1 LGVPRHQPCGASNR
15 VGQPRHRQREGALDL
30 RPVRLV
36 LEVVDHE
43 RVDRQRADTP
53 ALDVRHFAPPVFAE
67 GSLGWRDAVG
77 QSGREPVVR
86 RKRRG
91 QNMAPRPEVAKWGL
105 TRRQGWRH
113 SRVKWPRSDGDPTGS
128 DSRLAT
134 RRPPL
139 SPPSGMPTLIP
150 ALRTSFEFRA
160 TRRRARRGSRSFSV
174 WPAGALPEPAPTL
187 TPNWT
192 ATSAAATTDLA
203 LGFGVKDRADVD

>member
-1 LGVPRHQPCGASNR
+1 
-15 VGQPRHRQREGALDL
+15 
-30 RPVRLV
+30 
-36 LEVVDHE
+36 
-43 RVDRQRADTP
+43 
-53 ALDVRHFAPPVFAE
+53 
-67 GSLGWRDAVG
+67 
-77 QSGREPVVR
+77 
-86 RKRRG
+86 
-91 QNMAPRPEVAKWGL
+91 MAPRPEVAKWGL

-203 LGFGVKDRADVD
+203 PGFGVKGRADVDYLRGRADRTVIGTQTIRLVEESGVGAVKPLIESLPAPA